1 MPSVRRLAIAAL
13 KEANN
18 HNSALHGS
26 LYTTVGAVATLIVA
40 LVSGLVGVILL
51 LLRQA
56 SALAQGRQAHEGSE
70 QFNRAIT
77 RASLDEVIVIDRS
90 GMIIEY
96 SQTSV
101 EVFGFPRAKM
111 LGGSIYEW
119 LVPDRFAGRLKT
131 ILASADS
138 DIPAGR
144 RL

>member
-1 MPSVRRLAIAAL
+1 
-13 KEANN
+13 
-18 HNSALHGS
+18 
-26 LYTTVGAVATLIVA
+26 
-40 LVSGLVGVILL
+40 
-51 LLRQA
+51 
-56 SALAQGRQAHEGSE
+56 
-70 QFNRAIT
+70 
-77 RASLDEVIVIDRS
+77 VIVIDRS